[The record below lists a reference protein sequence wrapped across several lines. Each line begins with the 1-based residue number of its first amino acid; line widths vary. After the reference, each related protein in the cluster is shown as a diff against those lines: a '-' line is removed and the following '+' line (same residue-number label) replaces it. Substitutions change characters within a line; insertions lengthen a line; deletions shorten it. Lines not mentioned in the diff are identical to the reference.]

1 MYERRLTAM
10 TALMFTFLLTALLV
24 GMGVAVVLGLTPD
37 TRDTRFSV
45 GRMLDGR
52 DPRTIA

>member
-1 MYERRLTAM
+1 M
-10 TALMFTFLLTALLV
+10 TTLMFTFLLTALLV
-24 GMGVAVVLGLTPD
+24 GMGLAVVLGLTPD

-52 DPRTIA
+52 DPRTLG